1 MTSREERE
9 LSDINLKRE
18 RDGKVKKTKRIHNKL
33 DIKERALHLGER
45 AISFIMTNST
55 QAFKPE

>member
-1 MTSREERE
+1 M
-9 LSDINLKRE
+9 KRE